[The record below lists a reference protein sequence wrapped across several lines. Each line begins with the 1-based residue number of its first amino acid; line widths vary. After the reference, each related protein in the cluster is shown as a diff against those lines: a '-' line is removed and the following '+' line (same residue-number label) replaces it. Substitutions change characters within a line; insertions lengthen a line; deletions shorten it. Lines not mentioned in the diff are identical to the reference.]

1 MKNKRLIKNEEDDI
15 TKINQKDEITLMQF
29 KKHLFIIT
37 QNINLHKLNSLK
49 HSL

>member
-1 MKNKRLIKNEEDDI
+1 MKNKRLIKNQEDEM
-15 TKINQKDEITLMQF
+15 TEINQEDEMTLMQF